1 MQLTHEAA
9 IARLLKN
16 GWKHIDSQD
25 THKRTLAKYLMLRP
39 EQTEPEWLR
48 GGALKAIVLHC
59 L

>member
-39 EQTEPEWLR
+39 GQTEPEWLR

>member
-9 IARLLKN
+9 IARLLEH
-16 GWKHIDSQD
+16 GWKHLDSKN
-25 THKRTLAKYLMLRP
+25 THKRTLAKYQMLRP
-39 EQTEPEWLR
+39 GQTEPEWLR